1 MKYKLKK
8 LLSSQYVRAVGVL
21 AGGTAVSQ
29 GITISALPLLTRIYS
44 PEDFGVLAIYV
55 AIVSIVSTVSC
66 LRLEIAIPLPEKD
79 QDAANLLVLALII
92 SIIFGLLSLL
102 IVIVAPA
109 QILNLVGSPKLEPFL
124 WLIPVSIWVTSTY
137 NAIQY
142 WSTRK
147 RQFGAIARTRLTQS
161 ITGTGI
167 QLLGGI
173 LSIGSIGLLSGQI
186 FKNCAGVWRLARL
199 TWLQDKSSLILINGS
214 DLRRVFRKYDRFP
227 KYSTL
232 ESFANIAGIQVP
244 ILIVASYLGG
254 KESGY
259 LMLAMQ
265 IMSSPIGLLGSSI
278 SQVYLSHAPEHL
290 RRGDLAQFTV
300 RCIAGLMKLG
310 VLPLILIGGI
320 APAVFPLVFGTDW
333 GRAGQLLAWMTP
345 WFILQFITSP
355 VSMVLHIKDRQ
366 KTAFLIQIF
375 GLILR
380 VSIVFFVGLISKE
393 YIAEAYAISGA
404 IFYLIYFFII
414 KKVSDFSW
422 KDLFKN
428 D

>member
-1 MKYKLKK
+1 MKNKLKQLASNK
-8 LLSSQYVRAVGVL
+8 YIRSVGVL

-29 GITISALPLLTRIYS
+29 VITILALPLLTRLYS
-44 PEDFGVLAIYV
+44 PEDFGILAIYV

-66 LRLEIAIPLPEKD
+66 LRLEIAIPLPEQE
-79 QDAANLLVLALII
+79 QDAASLLVLALL
-92 SIIFGLLSLL
+92 SSVFFGLLSLL
-102 IVIVAPA
+102 IVIIAPV
-109 QILNLVGSPKLEPFL
+109 QIANLIGEPNLESLL
-124 WLIPVSIWVTSTY
+124 WLLPISIWVTSTY

-147 RQFGAIARTRLTQS
+147 RQFGAIARTRLTQAIS
-161 ITGTGI
+161 GTGV
-167 QLLGGI
+167 QLLGGL
-173 LSIGSIGLLSGQI
+173 LSIGSIGLLLGQI
-186 FKNCAGVWRLARL
+186 FKSCAGVWRLAKL
-199 TWLQDKSSLILINGS
+199 TWIQDKSSLKLVNGS

-232 ESFANIAGIQVP
+232 ESFANVAGIQIP
-244 ILIVASYLGG
+244 ILLVASYLGG
-254 KESGY
+254 AESGY

-265 IMSSPIGLLGSSI
+265 IISAPVGLLGSSI

-290 RRGDLAQFTV
+290 RRGDLAQFTA
-300 RCIAGLMKLG
+300 RCIAGLIKLG
-310 VLPLILIGGI
+310 VLPLIFIGGL
-320 APAVFPLVFGTDW
+320 APALFPLVFGAGW
-333 GRAGQLLAWMTP
+333 ERAGQLLAWMTP

-355 VSMVLHIKDRQ
+355 VSMVLHVKDQQ
-366 KTAFLIQIF
+366 KTAFLIQLF

-380 VSIVFFVGLISKE
+380 VGIVISVGIISKE

-414 KKVSDFSW
+414 KKVSNFSW
-422 KDLFKN
+422 QNLFKN